1 MFMKQ
6 DILTVRIKFDKFLH
20 DTGEAIL
27 IRIGRNKYW
36 LGKFMLDDW
45 CTNKK
50 LGGWIVI
57 TTKIADEKG
66 IAWDTTMAVKYITHH
81 IPKKLN
87 IKDIQHDKSLKR

>member
-1 MFMKQ
+1 MKQ

-20 DTGEAIL
+20 DTGKAIL
-27 IRIGRNKYW
+27 IRIGQKEHW

-50 LGGWIVI
+50 LGGWVVI
-57 TTKIADEKG
+57 TTKIANEKG
-66 IAWDTTMAVKYITHH
+66 IYWNDTMAVKSITHH

-87 IKDIQHDKSLKR
+87 IKDIQHDKSLER